1 MIKVGLLGL
10 GTVGSGVYEIIK
22 NKAEGI
28 KNVTGKNVVI
38 SKILDKDSSKAKEYG
53 LGEDVITQDAYEI
66 LDDPNIDIIVEVI
79 GGIDVPLEFMKRAI
93 ENGKHVITANKAV
106 ISPHFEELHKLAR
119 KKDVALLYEASVAGG
134 VPILR
139 ELKSVLNIND
149 VNYIK
154 GILNGTTNFILS
166 KMYHENLTFQDALDQ
181 AHEFGYAE
189 ADPTDDIEGFDAARK
204 ISILASIAFK
214 THVTFKDVVCRGIKS
229 VTAKDIQYFKEMHL
243 APKLVGSAA
252 LVNGECSASVEP
264 ILVDSD
270 APFASV
276 GDAYNS
282 VSITGDIVGELQF
295 YGSGA
300 GKNPTANAVVTD
312 IIDAVLGNYKEY
324 KFTNDKSIKITGS
337 KLFEG
342 KYYLRVS
349 KETFNGK
356 EEVLNIVD
364 KYDFK
369 YTITH
374 DEDDLTIYTESLN
387 SEIMEN
393 LVKELD
399 LPETSFCYLRV
410 EG

>member
-10 GTVGSGVYEIIK
+10 GTVGSGVYEIIRD
-22 NKAEGI
+22 KAEGI
-28 KNVTGKNVVI
+28 KNVTGKDVVI
-38 SKILDKDSSKAKEYG
+38 SKILDKDSSKAKSYG
-53 LGEDVITQDAYEI
+53 LGEDIVTQDAYEI
-66 LDDPNIDIIVEVI
+66 LDDPSIDIIVEVI
-79 GGIDVPLEFMKRAI
+79 GGIDVPLGFMKRAI

-106 ISPHFEELHKLAR
+106 ISPYFEELHALAD

-139 ELKSVLNIND
+139 ELKSVLNINNVD
-149 VNYIK
+149 YIK
-154 GILNGTTNFILS
+154 GILNGTTNFIMS
-166 KMYHENLTFQDALDQ
+166 KMYHENLTFKDALDQ

-214 THVTFKDVVCRGIKS
+214 THVAFKDVVCRGIKS

-243 APKLVGSAA
+243 APKLIGSAA

-276 GDAYNS
+276 SDAYNS
-282 VSITGDIVGELQF
+282 VSITGDIVGELQL

-342 KYYLRVS
+342 KYYLRVA
-349 KETFNGK
+349 KESFNGK
-356 EEVLNIVD
+356 EEILKIID
-364 KYDFK
+364 TYDFK
-369 YTITH
+369 YTVTH
-374 DEDDLTIYTESLN
+374 DEDDLTIYTESIN
-387 SEIMEN
+387 SEVMEG

-399 LPETSFCYLRV
+399 LPETSLCYLRV

>member
-1 MIKVGLLGL
+1 MIKIGLLGL

-22 NKAEGI
+22 NKAAGI
-28 KNVTGKNVVI
+28 RNVTGKDVVI
-38 SKILDKDSSKAKEYG
+38 SKILDKDFRKASAYNLTK
-53 LGEDVITQDAYEI
+53 DVLTDDPYEI
-66 LDDPNIDIIVEVI
+66 LDDPSIDIIVEVI
-79 GGIDVPLEFMKRAI
+79 GGIDLPLELMKRAI

-106 ISPHFEELHKLAR
+106 ISPHFEELHALAD

-139 ELKSVLNIND
+139 ELKNTLNIND

-154 GILNGTTNFILS
+154 GILNGTTNFIMS
-166 KMYHENLTFQDALDQ
+166 KMYYENLTFQDALDM

-214 THVTFKDVVCRGIKS
+214 THVGFDDVICRGIKS
-229 VTAKDIQYFKEMHL
+229 VTAKDITYFKEMHL
-243 APKLVGSAA
+243 APKLIGTAA
-252 LVNGECSASVEP
+252 LVDGECSASVEP

-270 APFASV
+270 DPFASV
-276 GDAYNS
+276 LDAFNS

-300 GKNPTANAVVTD
+300 GKNPTANAIVTD
-312 IIDAVLGNYKEY
+312 IIDVILGNYKEY
-324 KFTNDKSIKITGS
+324 KFTNDKSIKTTGS
-337 KLFEG
+337 KLFKG
-342 KYYLRVS
+342 KYYLRVA
-349 KETFNGK
+349 KETFSGK
-356 EEVLNIVD
+356 EEVIKIID

-369 YTITH
+369 YTVTH
-374 DEDDLTIYTESLN
+374 DEDDLTIYTESIK
-387 SEIMEN
+387 SEVMEG

-399 LPETSFCYLRV
+399 LPETSLCYLRV
-410 EG
+410 ED